1 MQASNFLIAAALS
14 ALVLS
19 PLASAE
25 GLADRRNELDQSI
38 NAQATLDHIHA
49 QHGVAH
55 SGPGQEITKQSSETM
70 NGMHLKPKYLGARSS
85 HRYHDLTAQQYRRV
99 QFGSNN

>member
-25 GLADRRNELDQSI
+25 GLADRRNELGQSI

-55 SGPGQEITKQSSETM
+55 SGPNQTMPHHESESM
-70 NGMHLKPKYLGARSS
+70 NEVHLQPKYLNARSD
-85 HRYHDLTAQQYRRV
+85 HRYHGLTAQQYRRV